1 MFEPSLKI
9 KFAGVEFENPFVLA
23 AAPPTDEL
31 EMVRRGLQ
39 AGWAGAV
46 LKTTSV
52 EPTVVSLAYP
62 MMSAMDLPG
71 DRVAALGN
79 IDLISAHHIDVI
91 EKRVKILK
99 QEFPDKVIIASIMG
113 SEKEEWQTLVRRLEA
128 AGVDMIECS
137 FSCPQGSMGEQAG
150 AMLAQ
155 NVAATQKVTAWVKEA
170 ARRVPV
176 VIKITPQVTDIVAV
190 AQAVKNGGADAICA
204 ANSIPGL
211 TGVDIYSFVPFPDV
225 GGFSTYSGITGP
237 AIKPMTL
244 RTIAEIKRHVPIE
257 ITGTGGPVTWR
268 DAIEFMAVGAGN
280 VQFATAVML
289 YGYGIID
296 DLRDG
301 MMRYLRDM
309 GFSSPMEIIG
319 RALPRIVDHDALPRM
334 YDLRSGVQDD
344 LCIGCGDCIT
354 ACRDGGHMAIDWQDG
369 QRLPMVSDDCVGCH
383 LCVDVCPVNALSL
396 KPTKGRDLMDN
407 H

>member
-1 MFEPSLKI
+1 MLKPSLNI
-9 KFAGVEFENPFVLA
+9 EFAGVKFENPFVLA

-62 MMSAMDLPG
+62 MMSALDLPG
-71 DRVAALGN
+71 NRVAALGN
-79 IDLISAHHIDVI
+79 IDLISANHIDVI
-91 EKRVKILK
+91 EKRVARLK
-99 QEFPDKVIIASIMG
+99 NEFPDKVIIASIMG
-113 SEKEEWQTLVRRLEA
+113 SEKEEWQSLVRRLEA

-170 ARRVPV
+170 AKRVPV

-190 AQAVKNGGADAICA
+190 ANAVKAGGADGICA

-211 TGVDIYSFVPFPDV
+211 TGVDIYSFVPLPNV

-244 RTIAEIKRHVPIE
+244 RTIAEIKRHVDIP
-257 ITGTGGPVTWR
+257 ITGTGGPVTWQ
-268 DAIEFMAVGAGN
+268 DAVEFMAVGAGN

-296 DLRDG
+296 DLRAG
-301 MMRYLRDM
+301 MLRYLGEM
-309 GFSSPMEIIG
+309 GFESPMDIIG
-319 RALPRIVDHDALPRM
+319 KALPRIVDHDDLPRM
-334 YDLRSGVQDD
+334 YDLRSRVQHD
-344 LCIGCGDCIT
+344 LCIGCGGCIT
-354 ACRDGGHMAIDWQDG
+354 ACLDGGHMAITWQEG
-369 QRLPMVSDDCVGCH
+369 KRLPLVSDDYCVGCH
-383 LCVDVCPVNALSL
+383 LCVDVCPTNALSL
-396 KPTKGRDLMDN
+396 APMKKGGK
-407 H
+407 

>member
-1 MFEPSLKI
+1 MLKPSLNI
-9 KFAGVEFENPFVLA
+9 QFAGITFENPFVLA
-23 AAPPTDEL
+23 AAPPTDNL
-31 EMVRRGLQ
+31 EMVSRGLE

-52 EPTVVSLAYP
+52 EDTVVSLAYP

-71 DRVAALGN
+71 AKVAALGN
-79 IDLISAHHIDVI
+79 IDLISEHHIDVV
-91 EKRVKILK
+91 ERRVRILK
-99 QEFPDKVIIASIMG
+99 KEFPNKVIIASIMG
-113 SEKEEWQTLVRRLEA
+113 SKKEEWQTLVRRLEA

-137 FSCPQGSMGEQAG
+137 FSCPQGSMGEQPG

-155 NVAATQKVTAWVKEA
+155 NVEATQKVTAWVKEA

-190 AQAVKNGGADAICA
+190 ARAVKAGGADGICA
-204 ANSIPGL
+204 SNSIPGL
-211 TGVDIYSFVPFPDV
+211 TGVDIYSFVPYPNVD
-225 GGFSTYSGITGP
+225 GFSTYSGITGP

-244 RTIAEIKRHVPIE
+244 RTIAEIKRHVDIE

-268 DAIEFMAVGAGN
+268 DAVEFMAVGAGN

-301 MMRYLRDM
+301 MRRYLADM
-309 GFSSPMEIIG
+309 GFDSPMQIIG
-319 RALPRIVDHDALPRM
+319 RALPRIKDHDDLPRM
-334 YDLRSGVQDD
+334 YDLRSTLQQDK
-344 LCIGCGDCIT
+344 CIGCGECIT
-354 ACRDGGHMAIDWQDG
+354 ACRDGGHVAIEWQGADA
-369 QRLPMVSDDCVGCH
+369 RLPRVLEDYCVGCH
-383 LCVDVCPVNALSL
+383 LCVDVCPTGALTL
-396 KPTKGRDLMDN
+396 RRTGGRS
-407 H
+407 